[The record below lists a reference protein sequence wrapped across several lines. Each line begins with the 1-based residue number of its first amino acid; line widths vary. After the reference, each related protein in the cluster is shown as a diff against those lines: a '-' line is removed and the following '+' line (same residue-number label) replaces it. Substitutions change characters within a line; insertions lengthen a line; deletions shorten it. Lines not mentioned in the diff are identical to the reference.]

1 MSNIASTD
9 AVFFVNYQITPIPG
23 IFKNSL
29 YQYLLE
35 NVWGE
40 RGMADE
46 DIRVLVCNSNEGSW
60 IREIRY
66 QFGED
71 FDLEL
76 IKEIGDLVEK
86 QITTWSATTKFKS

>member
-1 MSNIASTD
+1 MPNISRTD
-9 AVFFVNYQITPIPG
+9 AVFFVDYQITPIPG

-29 YQYLLE
+29 YQHLLE

-76 IKEIGDLVEK
+76 LKEIGDLVEK
-86 QITTWSATTKFKS
+86 QIAIWTATTKF